1 MLRAVIKPVPS
12 LFTLLFSW
20 IAKSHFL
27 FSPQIPNVSSPNV
40 LEQDGLASSS
50 LSELEEAEEDS
61 HISLRAVPAH
71 TCSAFPPDP
80 TGERSLLL
88 LQPSLH
94 CPCTTPRHFL
104 FTSRVLQQFSL
115 LFHVSF
121 LSPSSRLLSVDYH
134 QHAAIFPTL
143 KPNTNPWL
151 HLPSSLPLIFLLPFA
166 TKLFERVVCRVSIS
180 SLSTLLFPT
189 FCNYEKT
196 VNIYTEVE

>member
-94 CPCTTPRHFL
+94 CPCTTPSHFL

-121 LSPSSRLLSVDYH
+121 LSPSSRLFVCGLPPTCCNFSH
-134 QHAAIFPTL
+134 LKTKHKPLTPSPILIATHIFA
-143 KPNTNPWL
+143 
-151 HLPSSLPLIFLLPFA
+151 PL
-166 TKLFERVVCRVSIS
+166 
-180 SLSTLLFPT
+180 
-189 FCNYEKT
+189 CNEAL
-196 VNIYTEVE
+196 